1 MSRMT
6 ASGFALLAA
15 SSLLASSCGLKD
27 DLFIPSEEP
36 QVAPTDTQSPDDAA
50 AGEEEVNGKSSES
63 AL

>member
-1 MSRMT
+1 M
-6 ASGFALLAA
+6 AA